1 MKEDSMKLT
10 VLGATGGI
18 GKQLV
23 SHALADGHRVTAVVR
38 DPARLPVRHE
48 RLTVVRGDALDPAS
62 LTAALD
68 GSDAVVSGMGQAG
81 RHDPLKP
88 ASTSARAAITA
99 MADTGVRRILV
110 TSAAPLNRAGTGD
123 SLPTRLVASPLL
135 WAILREV
142 YLDLEAME
150 GALRASGLDYTL
162 VRPPKLTDKPGTGH
176 YRHAIEASPGGF
188 SIARADVARAMV
200 DFVTDPATFGHAVGV
215 SS

>member
-1 MKEDSMKLT
+1 MKLT

-23 SHALADGHRVTAVVR
+23 SQALAGGHQVTAVVR
-38 DPARLPVRHE
+38 DPARLAVRHD

-62 LTAALD
+62 LAPAVE
-68 GSDAVVSGMGQAG
+68 GADAVVSGMGQAG

-88 ASTSARAAITA
+88 ASSSARAAIEAMTA
-99 MADTGVRRILV
+99 TGVRRILV

-123 SLPTRLVASPLL
+123 SLPTRLIASPLL

-142 YLDLEAME
+142 YTDLEAME
-150 GALRASGLDYTL
+150 AALRASGLDYTS
-162 VRPPKLTDKPGTGH
+162 VRPPKLTDKPGTGR

-188 SIARADVARAMV
+188 SIARADVARAML
-200 DFVTDPATFGHAVGV
+200 DFVTDRATVGHAVGV
-215 SS
+215 SG